1 MRFAGN
7 YSNDKQFSK
16 SNWLCRCGERE
27 QEVHLAKCQVYSD
40 ISARY
45 ADLEEEDSQLVTFLR
60 EVLQRR
66 DLLERLEREELEAP
80 LAVEE
85 ETADVMQAAGLP
97 VVYTTLR
104 VKLSF

>member
-1 MRFAGN
+1 M
-7 YSNDKQFSK
+7 
-16 SNWLCRCGERE
+16 
-27 QEVHLAKCQVYSD
+27 YSD

-97 VVYTTLR
+97 GASQ
-104 VKLSF
+104 LSHDYGVS